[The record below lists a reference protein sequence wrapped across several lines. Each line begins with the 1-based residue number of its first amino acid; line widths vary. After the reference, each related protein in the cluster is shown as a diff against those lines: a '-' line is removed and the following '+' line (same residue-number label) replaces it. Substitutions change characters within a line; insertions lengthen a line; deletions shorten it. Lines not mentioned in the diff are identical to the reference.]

1 MGYLTSPISEEIS
14 GCQGQMSWDG
24 VHDGSSHD
32 YRNRGQLCVSE
43 DTSECYHVSWSQQLS
58 RSLML
63 GVDARGSLLVS
74 LASSLRCGLLGH
86 QWAELR
92 LRVLLLPFL

>member
-1 MGYLTSPISEEIS
+1 
-14 GCQGQMSWDG
+14 MSWDG
-24 VHDGSSHD
+24 VHDGSSHN

-86 QWAELR
+86 RWAELR
-92 LRVLLLPFL
+92 PRLLLLPFL